1 MATNVVDASVV
12 AKWFLPERDS
22 NESRE
27 LRDAYVDGTID
38 LCAPSA
44 MPFEV
49 ANALKYSSLLDDE
62 RVKQSMDAV
71 AAYGLD
77 LFAFADIPGVISLS
91 LEEDLPIYGAS
102 YVALADQIDGVCW
115 TADQKLIDSLS
126 PSPQTV
132 TRHVRKFKMP
142 DLYQL

>member
-1 MATNVVDASVV
+1 MTVDVVDASVV

-22 NESRE
+22 NEARA
-27 LRDAYVDGTID
+27 LRDAYVDGAID

-49 ANALKYSSLLDDE
+49 ANALRHSSMLDDTHIE
-62 RVKQSMDAV
+62 QSMDAV

-77 LFAFADIPGVISLS
+77 LFAFADIPGIISLS
-91 LEEDLPIYGAS
+91 IKEELPVYDAS
-102 YVALADQIDGVCW
+102 YVALADHIDGVCW

-126 PSPQTV
+126 SSAQTA
-132 TRHVRKFKMP
+132 TKHARDFENP
-142 DLYQL
+142 

>member
-1 MATNVVDASVV
+1 VAPDVVDASVV

-22 NESRE
+22 NEARA
-27 LRDAYVDGTID
+27 LRDGYVDGVLD

-49 ANALKYSSLLDDE
+49 ANALKYSSLLDDDHIE
-62 RVKQSMDAV
+62 QSMAAV

-77 LFAFADIPGVISLS
+77 FYAFADIPGVIPLS
-91 LEEDLPIYGAS
+91 LNEDLPIYDAS
-102 YVALADQIDGVCW
+102 YVALADQVDEVCW

-126 PSPQTV
+126 PSSQPAV
-132 TRHVRKFKMP
+132 RHVREFST
-142 DLYQL
+142 